1 MEAEQKSNDEKDIIY
16 MHENV
21 TIKMVG
27 GAAAFS
33 VAPVLSIQSEAWD
46 QV

>member
-1 MEAEQKSNDEKDIIY
+1 MEAEQKNNDEKYIIN

-27 GAAAFS
+27 GSAVLS
-33 VAPVLSIQSEAWD
+33 VAPVLSIQKS
-46 QV
+46 